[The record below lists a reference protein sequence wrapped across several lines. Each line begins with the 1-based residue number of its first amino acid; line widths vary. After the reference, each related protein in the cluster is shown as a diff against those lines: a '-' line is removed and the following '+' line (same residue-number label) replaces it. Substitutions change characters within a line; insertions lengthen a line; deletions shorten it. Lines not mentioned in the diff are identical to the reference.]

1 MATGTGTGTPSATTG
16 TTVGALRDAYAT
28 VNELKRVAPD
38 MFASSTSYDNALA
51 EALTRAS
58 RLIDKLCNRQFY
70 PEAKTIY
77 LNGPGSR
84 DLWIPDLLEI
94 TSVSIS
100 DDDGSTHT
108 ALVAADYLKLGGDNV
123 EYDKLPYSLLRL
135 DDHNGDY
142 AYWYAGLRTA
152 KIVGIW
158 GYHDDY
164 TNAWEDSQ
172 DTVENAPLAS
182 GATSITVNDA
192 DGADLDGVTPRFQV
206 GQLLLIE
213 TEQFR
218 ARATNTAT
226 NIVTVTGAQ
235 HGTTAASHA
244 QNKAIYR
251 WRPTAIVQQATIM
264 QALRWFKRGQ
274 QAFTDTGGVVEL
286 GTLLYTKKLD
296 PEIETML
303 LDSGLR
309 RRR

>member
-1 MATGTGTGTPSATTG
+1 MGTIMTPVTTTG

-28 VNELKRVAPD
+28 VNELKRVSAD
-38 MFASSTSYDNALA
+38 AFASSTSYDSALA
-51 EALTRAS
+51 EMLTRAS
-58 RLIDKLCNRQFY
+58 RLIDKLCNRIFF
-70 PEAKTIY
+70 PEVKTIY
-77 LNGPGSR
+77 LNGPGAR
-84 DLWIPDLLEI
+84 DLWIPDLLAI

-100 DDDGSTHT
+100 SDDGATFT
-108 ALVAADYLKLGGDNV
+108 ALAAADYLKLGGDNV

-164 TNAWEDSQ
+164 ANAWEDTQ
-172 DTVENAPLAS
+172 DTVENTPNLAS

-192 DGADLDGVTPRFQV
+192 DGADLDGVTSRFQV
-206 GQLLLIE
+206 GHLLLVE
-213 TEQFR
+213 SEQFR
-218 ARATNTAT
+218 ARAVNTSTNAL
-226 NIVTVTGAQ
+226 TVTGAQ
-235 HGTTAASHA
+235 HGTTAAAHA
-244 QNKAIYR
+244 TNTAIYR
-251 WRPTAIVQQATIM
+251 WRPTPIVQQATIM